1 MTGNISLQAGETYQ
15 QTASDVLAL
24 EGDIHIQG
32 KQVNIEAGYDQ
43 LSHSETRSANRTAV
57 GGTVSIPVV
66 NAIQGMQQVNKARE
80 RTDDPQDAGTGR
92 SHPGHAG
99 QSCL

>member
-1 MTGNISLQAGETYQ
+1 MK
-15 QTASDVLAL
+15 L
-24 EGDIHIQG
+24 EITINHRLSVCRNHG
-32 KQVNIEAGYDQ
+32 KLRVGYEQ

-80 RTDDPQDAGTGR
+80 RTDDPRMQTLAAATLVMQVGFGLGGSQNGFTLEL
-92 SHPGHAG
+92 AAN
-99 QSCL
+99 